1 MYFQRKIKTMDRR
14 RFIRDASLM
23 AFFLHQGQT
32 ILAADAPSLKG
43 KKRLLRFAIA
53 SDTHFGQPKTPYQEM
68 LDTGIRHINAMH
80 AKDPFDFGVINGDIV
95 HDDISFFPQAKKTLD
110 QLAFKYYVTQG
121 NHDLATPEQWQQ
133 AWGMPV
139 NFDLVMGKTAIVFA
153 TTSDH
158 TGKYLPPD
166 MDWLKA
172 TFEKHRK
179 AEHLLLFIHI
189 PQMKWTR
196 HAIESTPFQELV
208 KAQKNLR
215 AVFHGHEH
223 DQDGIKWHAG
233 VPFLFD
239 SHFGGNWG
247 TNYRGYRIVELYKGG
262 LIKTW
267 IMNPDTALY
276 ETELTP
282 GMSAPLPV

>member
-1 MYFQRKIKTMDRR
+1 MVAGVYFQCKIKTMDRR
-14 RFIRDASLM
+14 KFIRDASLM

-121 NHDLATPEQWQQ
+121 NHDMATPEQWQQ

-172 TFEKHRK
+172 TD
-179 AEHLLLFIHI
+179 HLLLFIHI
-189 PQMKWTR
+189 PQMKWTK
-196 HAIESTPFQELV
+196 HAIESTLFQELV

-282 GMSAPLPV
+282 GMSAQMPV